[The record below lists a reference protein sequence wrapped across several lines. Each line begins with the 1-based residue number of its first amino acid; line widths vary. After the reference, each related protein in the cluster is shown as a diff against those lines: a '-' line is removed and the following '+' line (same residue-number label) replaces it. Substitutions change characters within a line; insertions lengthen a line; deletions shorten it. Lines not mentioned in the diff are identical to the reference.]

1 MSFLDFF
8 RRPPSRARYAR
19 LILKKLAIHHP
30 DETVHY
36 DEAGFRIL
44 IGADGKQVINLH
56 NLYPEYC
63 ATSKDERVL
72 HLHRFVDLVH
82 PPSVPASFDDARPFL
97 MPALR
102 GKGMMEYL
110 RLAELGKERETPSGF
125 LFLPFSRDTALVLM
139 IDGEQTMQ
147 SFGHDQLAAW
157 NVTLDEALGA
167 AMDNLRD
174 RSVDR
179 FTQPRRGVF
188 MGAWNDAYDSSRIL
202 LPDLAH
208 RVAGANPLAMVPA
221 RGTLLLA
228 SGNDVEAVRSMVQV
242 AWQVASEETRPV
254 SALMYR
260 FEDARPVEHL
270 PEDEQARTALAR
282 LERFYRHG
290 DYAAQKES
298 LDELHEKN
306 GTDMFVATF
315 KSMRDDAQD
324 LEFSLCTWT
333 RGVDTLLPRSDR
345 VAMVV
350 LGEDGKMQEYH
361 VVPWDAL
368 HAACG
373 QMMAPV
379 PDAFPER
386 YRVTAFPDL
395 ELVRRLA
402 LN

>member
-1 MSFLDFF
+1 MSLLDIF
-8 RRPPSRARYAR
+8 RRPPSRAKYAR
-19 LILKKLAIHHP
+19 LLLKKLAIYFP
-30 DETVHY
+30 DEAAHY

-44 IGADGKQVINLH
+44 LGADGKQIINLH
-56 NLYPEYC
+56 NMYPEYC
-63 ATSKDERVL
+63 AANKNERVL
-72 HLHRFVDLVH
+72 QLDRFMHLVR
-82 PPSVPASFDDARPFL
+82 PSGIPSTFAEARSQL

-102 GKGMMEYL
+102 GKGMVEYV
-110 RLAELGKERETPSGF
+110 RLSELGKQSDTPSGF

-147 SFGHDQLAAW
+147 SFGIDQLAQW
-157 NVTLDEALGA
+157 GVSLDEVMAA

-174 RSVDR
+174 RSVDQ
-179 FTQPRRGVF
+179 FTQPQRGVF
-188 MGAWNDAYDSSRIL
+188 MGTWADAYDSSRIL

-208 RVAGANPLAMVPA
+208 RVAGANPLAMAPA

-228 SGNDVEAVRSMVQV
+228 SGNDIEAVRAMVHV

-260 FEDARPVEHL
+260 FEDGRPVEHV
-270 PEDEQARTALAR
+270 PDDEATRTALTQ

-290 DYAAQKES
+290 DYAAQKET
-298 LDELHEKN
+298 LDELHDKN
-306 GTDMFVATF
+306 GTDIFVATF

-324 LEFSLCTWT
+324 LEFSVCTWS
-333 RGVDTLLPRSDR
+333 RGVDTLLPRTDR

-350 LGEDGKMQEYH
+350 FGDDEEMQEYH

-373 QMMAPV
+373 HLMQPV

-386 YRVTAFPDL
+386 YRVTGFPDL
-395 ELVRRLA
+395 ALLRDLA
-402 LN
+402 QS